1 MSSNQGDVAN
11 TFRTFCQ
18 MLRYMSLDNA
28 CDAVSSLSRGF
39 ADLRIPAREWRLPFF
54 VSRNISISALDVRR
68 RRPSWPDAPT
78 SWTRA
83 EGHPRPRA
91 AAATGPATE
100 RPPLHPLEADA
111 LPRDLRQRYLRAKR
125 RMISLN
131 IGSVTF
137 SAACEAE
144 SHFTTRSCF
153 SGHCLFWRLTSSGK
167 TRTSQTTTPPFLIRF
182 SYENEPAARLA
193 TAPTTQPL
201 RKLHAQPNTGATCPF
216 SASPSE

>member
-78 SWTRA
+78 SCTPSGRAPSPASSGSDRAGYRTRDPRWSRAPSAQRRELPASRSRHRRQKCRCGIALSLGQRA
-83 EGHPRPRA
+83 EIVDRA
-91 AAATGPATE
+91 HAPAVRE
-100 RPPLHPLEADA
+100 ELA
-111 LPRDLRQRYLRAKR
+111 QR
-125 RMISLN
+125 
-131 IGSVTF
+131 F
-137 SAACEAE
+137 
-144 SHFTTRSCF
+144 
-153 SGHCLFWRLTSSGK
+153 
-167 TRTSQTTTPPFLIRF
+167 
-182 SYENEPAARLA
+182 ARLA
-193 TAPTTQPL
+193 ACDQ
-201 RKLHAQPNTGATCPF
+201 GARLCAI
-216 SASPSE
+216 SVAMMSPARTS